1 MRGGRDA
8 SVGDTDGF
16 AGGAGG
22 ASCGA
27 TDGGASFVAKAGCS
41 GVAFEEA
48 DVVDIASVV
57 DNTAGCACG
66 LGADGQAKRERR
78 SDHRTDLASLTN
90 ALCIGRC
97 AGSIAMS
104 IADVWIVTNAS
115 RTRSAGCVGRT
126 LFFRLGGDA
135 TGVLAG
141 LPAWAGLC
149 GAALFGGACP
159 RLTILR
165 VFAIAV
171 GCASARAAPC
181 TLEVGAGFTCRTGQ
195 PDGGVA
201 LSCDTP
207 ATFAKLGTQTA
218 RVVGTCATDTTA

>member
-1 MRGGRDA
+1 
-8 SVGDTDGF
+8 
-16 AGGAGG
+16 
-22 ASCGA
+22 
-27 TDGGASFVAKAGCS
+27 
-41 GVAFEEA
+41 
-48 DVVDIASVV
+48 
-57 DNTAGCACG
+57 
-66 LGADGQAKRERR
+66 
-78 SDHRTDLASLTN
+78 
-90 ALCIGRC
+90 
-97 AGSIAMS
+97 MS

-207 ATFAKLGTQTA
+207 ATCKTGYSNSPCCRYMCHRHNGLKPDRIAFQGLCNPNCCLRNLRNGCCDKRPQEAYNRRLWRTLPAQFGNAPKQHHRFVRLSK
-218 RVVGTCATDTTA
+218 